1 MARSKNL
8 HTSPILSTAH
18 LLLRRE
24 VVLAGFDS
32 EHLRNFLWLI
42 NAHDRLI
49 ALPRI
54 CENVLNILR
63 LAEETWQASIN
74 EFDLLNQS
82 VPILNWIVQNAVS
95 LSCDIGV
102 EFNRQPKDSHDHP
115 VMNRG
120 SSRHPLYTT
129 LWNTCES
136 AQLKNKF
143 TLLQAHLLFAH
154 TKQLLLGHDRDGY
167 ENYAGQKEWK
177 GMLNS
182 PYAASLAIRDISELQ
197 YAETLSSLPAELDP
211 IKFASALASIP
222 QIESSTLLK
231 RIKDIEVFQQKAAGL
246 RRWIRRTSSGGQGDG
261 GSPRITGYVELS
273 KQIRQQEVLVG
284 DMDDQDDSWGNL
296 SQVMEIGLDYRQQ
309 QELLASDTLPE
320 EFDIHELLLTGYIS
334 ESHLSGG
341 YAATGPAQ
349 ARHIIMANQLF
360 PWSFGQLTTSEVA
373 RALAECSDW
382 VRHTFIKPSFQP
394 KSDHIEKLEAICLIH
409 IMLFTGSSFER
420 ARNLLVLS
428 DTQLNESAALAFIL
442 NKSEYFTWRVRAIQP
457 DYKTEL
463 SKGSDTERKRTDYFM
478 LPDVAHTGIFIQ
490 LLLNAQTRQS
500 ENTEQPTTTRANR
513 LFRHRPETLRSN
525 FKALLSTL
533 DSTGRLTES
542 KLSKF
547 LFGRLLTET
556 RGDICAASMIAGE
569 EHLLSHVRLFYSVI
583 QVDYLRRCYIKA
595 TQDVVKLLQA
605 ATGKEGKTTQILA
618 AENRD
623 RFVGSRLCPTRV
635 AVEMAILNLKRDVM
649 LAKQGGDFIR
659 HHNLYS
665 LLMVW
670 RFAFSTACRA
680 IETPYQALSEI
691 DSESGIGLISDKDD
705 GTGYKSR
712 LIWLPAVTMSGMVQ
726 YEKHRSAL
734 LIKHLDI
741 KLQENLPIF
750 FLEKNRK
757 GKLEAVA
764 VRPGTMQTIMEDY
777 LSYPANFHR
786 RFVRT
791 ELLERGCPT
800 EVVDAWMG
808 HWHTGEEPWAMF
820 SSFGFQAYRDSL
832 QLYLVPLL
840 EKIGLG
846 EENCTIQL
854 DSHLALTKS

>member
-8 HTSPILSTAH
+8 HTSPNLSTAH

-24 VVLAGFDS
+24 VALAGFDS
-32 EHLRNFLWLI
+32 DHLRNFLWLT
-42 NAHDRLI
+42 NSHDRLV

-54 CENVLNILR
+54 CQNVVNILG
-63 LAEETWQASIN
+63 LAEATWQTSTN

-95 LSCDIGV
+95 LSGDISA

-167 ENYAGQKEWK
+167 ENYEGQKEWK

-182 PYAASLAIRDISELQ
+182 PYAASLAVRDISELQ
-197 YAETLSSLPAELDP
+197 YADTLSSLPTELNP
-211 IKFASALASIP
+211 IEFASALTSIP
-222 QIESSTLLK
+222 QIDSSTLLK
-231 RIKDIEVFQQKAAGL
+231 RIKDLEAFQQKAAGL
-246 RRWIRRTSSGGQGDG
+246 RPWIRRTSCGGQGDG
-261 GSPRITGYVELS
+261 GNQRITGYVELPQ
-273 KQIRQQEVLVG
+273 QIRQQEVLVG
-284 DMDDQDDSWGNL
+284 DIDDLDDSWGDL
-296 SQVMEIGLDYRQQ
+296 SQVTEIGLDYPQQ
-309 QELLASDTLPE
+309 QKLLALDALPE
-320 EFDIHELLLTGYIS
+320 EFDINELLLTGYVS

-349 ARHIIMANQLF
+349 ARHIIMANQLL

-382 VRHTFIKPSFQP
+382 IRQTFLKPNFQP

-428 DTQLNESAALAFIL
+428 DAQKNESAALAFML
-442 NKSEYFTWRVRAIQP
+442 TETGYFTWRIRAIEP
-457 DYKTEL
+457 DYKTEQ
-463 SKGSDTERKRTDYFM
+463 SKGSASERKRTDYFM
-478 LPDVAHTGIFIQ
+478 LPDVAHTGRFIE
-490 LLLNAQTRQS
+490 LLLQAQIKQS
-500 ENTEQPTTTRANR
+500 KNIETPSTRANR

-556 RGDICAASMIAGE
+556 SGDICAASMIAGE
-569 EHLLSHVRLFYSVI
+569 AHLLSHVRLFYSVI
-583 QVDYLRRCYIKA
+583 HVEYLRQCYIKA
-595 TQDVVKLLQA
+595 TQDVVGLLHA
-605 ATGKEGKTTQILA
+605 AA
-618 AENRD
+618 AKKSKSPQLPPADESD
-623 RFVGSRLCPTRV
+623 RFVGSRLCPTRA
-635 AVEMAILNLKRDVM
+635 AVETAILKLKND
-649 LAKQGGDFIR
+649 LLSAKQAGDLIR

-691 DSESGIGLISDKDD
+691 DSDSGIGSISDKDD
-705 GTGYKSR
+705 GTDYKAR
-712 LIWLPAVTMSGMVQ
+712 LIWLPANILLAMRQ
-726 YEKHRSAL
+726 YENYISTL
-734 LIKHLDI
+734 LSNHPDI
-741 KLQENLPIF
+741 KRKEPLSIF
-750 FLEKNRK
+750 FLEKNKK
-757 GKLEAVA
+757 GRVKAVA
-764 VRPGTMQTIMEDY
+764 VSPRTMGPIMEEY

-791 ELLERGCPT
+791 ELLECGCPM

-808 HWHTGEEPWAMF
+808 HWHTGEEPWAMY

-840 EKIGLG
+840 EKIGLSG
-846 EENCTIQL
+846 ENCTSQF
-854 DSHLALTKS
+854 DSQVTVTQS